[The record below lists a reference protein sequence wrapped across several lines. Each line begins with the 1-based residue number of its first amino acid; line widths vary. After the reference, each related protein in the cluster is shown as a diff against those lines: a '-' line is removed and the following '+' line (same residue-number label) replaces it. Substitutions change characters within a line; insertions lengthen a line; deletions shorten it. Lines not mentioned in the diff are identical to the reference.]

1 MNTKKADWINVP
13 REIEWSLHSLRIK
26 ADDEHTLLF
35 TVGESGEVRLSCRTE
50 LPHAFIMLHTPEE
63 YVAIRPDAIVTAFG
77 GVRTEIPVTVEGSIT
92 LHKEG
97 KAVSFISK
105 GQTLLSIEKDAFLS
119 SASFGITVKGTGE
132 AYIEVF

>member
-35 TVGESGEVRLSCRTE
+35 TVGESGEVRLSCRTD

-63 YVAIRPDAIVTAFG
+63 YIAIKPDTMISTFG
-77 GVRTEIPVTVEGSIT
+77 GIRTEIPVSASESIT
-92 LHKEG
+92 FRKEG
-97 KAVSFISK
+97 RTVSFISD
-105 GQTLLSIEKDAFLS
+105 GQTLLKIEKDAFLS
-119 SASFGITVKGTGE
+119 SASFGITLNGKGE
-132 AYIEVF
+132 ACIEVF